1 MTIADEAP
9 VAADL
14 AVEPPVTDD
23 TRSLPYVAA
32 FNEAVAH
39 AMERDPDVFCA
50 GEDIGAFG
58 GVFQTYAGL
67 QKRFGEERCFDT
79 PISEQAIIGLGI
91 GAAVSGL
98 RPIVDLMFMDF
109 MCVAM
114 DQIVNQAAK
123 LKYMFGGTAKL
134 PLTITLAG
142 GAGLSAAAQHSQS
155 LEAILCHIPGLK
167 VVYPS
172 NPYDIKGLMASC
184 IREDNPTVMIK
195 HKRLLGMT
203 GPVPEEPYVV
213 PLGTAKVTR
222 EGSDVTVISWGKMA
236 NDSLAAA
243 ERLAD
248 DGVSCEVID
257 PRTLQPLDIDTIV
270 ESVRKTNR
278 AVIVHEAV
286 QFGGL
291 GGEITAQ
298 IQRDAFDH
306 LDAPVERVA
315 APFSPVPFSPAL
327 EQHYIPSVDAIADG
341 IRSVLARPG
350 LGN

>member
-1 MTIADEAP
+1 MS
-9 VAADL
+9 
-14 AVEPPVTDD
+14 EP
-23 TRSLPYVAA
+23 RKLPYVAA

-39 AMERDPDVFCA
+39 EMEHDPDVFCA

-79 PISEQAIIGLGI
+79 PISEQAIIGLGV

-123 LKYMFGGTAKL
+123 LKYMFGGEAVL

-172 NPYDIKGLMASC
+172 NPYDMKGLMTSC

-203 GPVPEEPYVV
+203 GDVPEESYVV
-213 PLGTAKVTR
+213 PLGEAKVTR
-222 EGSDVTVISWGKMA
+222 EGADVTVVAWGRMA
-236 NDSLAAA
+236 NEALDAA
-243 ERLAD
+243 EKLAD
-248 DGVSCEVID
+248 DGIDCEVID
-257 PRTLQPLDIDTIV
+257 PRTLQPLDTDTIV

-278 AVIVHEAV
+278 AIIVHEAV
-286 QFGGL
+286 RFGGF
-291 GGEITAQ
+291 GGEVASQ
-298 IQRDAFDH
+298 IQEFAFDH
-306 LDAPVERVA
+306 LDAPVARVA
-315 APFSPVPFSPAL
+315 APFTPVPFSPAL
-327 EQHYIPSVDAIADG
+327 EQHYLPSAASIADG
-341 IRSVLARPG
+341 IRDVMARPG
-350 LGN
+350 AAA